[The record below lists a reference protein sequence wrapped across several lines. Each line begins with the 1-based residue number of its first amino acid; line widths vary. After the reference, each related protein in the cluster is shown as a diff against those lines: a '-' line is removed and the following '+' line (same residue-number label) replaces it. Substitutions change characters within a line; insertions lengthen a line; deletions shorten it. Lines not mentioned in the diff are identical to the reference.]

1 MDLAAYGPKE
11 IEDIQFKFASTLY
24 GTSEKPPRYF
34 MMAYCTVMDIDLP
47 RKMSFLNTFEASI
60 IF

>member
-24 GTSEKPPRYF
+24 GTSEKPPRYLIS
-34 MMAYCTVMDIDLP
+34 VDDIRSVSKIWTSLIW
-47 RKMSFLNTFEASI
+47 LNLVEVV
-60 IF
+60 

>member
-34 MMAYCTVMDIDLP
+34 IILYSHEYRFTKGDVI
-47 RKMSFLNTFEASI
+47 FEQ
-60 IF
+60 F